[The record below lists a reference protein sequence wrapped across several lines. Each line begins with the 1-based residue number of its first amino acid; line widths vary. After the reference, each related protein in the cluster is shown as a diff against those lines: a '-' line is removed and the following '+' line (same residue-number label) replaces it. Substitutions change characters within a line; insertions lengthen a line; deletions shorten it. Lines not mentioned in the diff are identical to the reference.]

1 MEPAGNTAN
10 GSDSSAYAV
19 GGVSDHDQ
27 ISDARAVYDDCMGR
41 ESHNRAEARDD
52 ILFRMGGDNQW
63 DAAWM
68 RREQRANLR
77 QSTITVNQ
85 LPQYINQV
93 INDLRQNRP
102 AVKVRPVDDK
112 GDEEVAEIYDGIV
125 RHAQYVGKAN
135 DARDVAAEHAVV
147 HGLGWYRIK
156 TDYTDPMSFDQE
168 PVYQGFDEPW
178 NVYHNDFR
186 NLDGSDLRD
195 VVIASQVSRSQFEK
209 MYPGAKVV
217 SWGEANESANGDDVV
232 VAEHYCIKTRADKLL
247 MLKDG
252 AIMLETEAAKRLA
265 AGEVLADLDRER
277 SVEVPYVY
285 WCKLSGAEELEKR
298 ELLGSIIP
306 VFPVIG
312 NVARVDGKV
321 HRWGIV
327 RFAKDPQRYYNFLK
341 SAEVEWIESAPKSP
355 WVGDARSFEP
365 YKEYW
370 QQANKVNY
378 GYLPLATTDGEGNP
392 LPMMPQ
398 RNAPVAIPSGI
409 MQAELAATDDIKKAL
424 GMYSAAI
431 GAHGNA
437 TSGKQELLQQHE
449 SDTGTFH
456 YADNLAKT
464 VMHEGKM
471 LVEWIPKLYGARRVA
486 RIIGQDD
493 EAQAVR
499 LTQALP
505 RPVTKVQMQDGVK
518 KVYNLG
524 VGRYDVAVTVGPSY
538 ATKRMEAQSFMT
550 ELVRADPTLMA
561 KAGDIIL
568 RNFDQPGA
576 DELSKRLKAFL
587 PPQVL
592 QSESED
598 EDQNSPERLQMALAQ
613 VQQQAQQLQQ
623 REQMLAQ
630 IDAKMDERDRE
641 IEGKTAEAKAEMAA
655 VQAERKVLEARAKEI
670 EARLTL
676 ATMQAKQEL
685 QATVPQ
691 GAPDAG
697 ESTKLQAEK
706 AVFEASKREA
716 MAVLALRL
724 KEHKD
729 AVREAVAAGRP
740 VPEVDEALEGEDE
753 KERKA
758 AAERKEAEALARM
771 EAAEQREAALMMQ
784 QSQAIAQ
791 QSAMLAEA
799 TQAQTR
805 ALGDMSVMLAQVAS
819 KIGEPRDDSGL
830 VAEIRKQATRTQE
843 AIAKA
848 VKGAQTR
855 VIRPIMDEEG
865 NIIGGDVQSADGGAR
880 RVEIEGAE

>member
-1 MEPAGNTAN
+1 M
-10 GSDSSAYAV
+10 
-19 GGVSDHDQ
+19 SDHDK
-27 ISDARAVYDDCMGR
+27 IEDARAVYDDCLGR
-41 ESHNRAEARDD
+41 ESHNRNEARDD

-68 RREQRANLR
+68 RREQRASLK

-112 GDEEVAEIYDGIV
+112 GDEEVAEIYDGII

-147 HGLGWYRIK
+147 HGLGWYRIT

-186 NLDGSDLRD
+186 NLDGSDLNN
-195 VVIASQVSRSQFEK
+195 VLIASQVNRTQFEK
-209 MYPGAKVV
+209 LYSGAKVI
-217 SWGEANESANGDDVV
+217 SWGEGNETVDEDGVV
-232 VAEHYCIKTRADKLL
+232 VAEHYSIKTRADKLL
-247 MLKDG
+247 MLADG
-252 AIMLETEAAKRLA
+252 STMLETEAAKRHA
-265 AGEVLADLDRER
+265 AGEQIGDLVRER
-277 SVEVPYVY
+277 PVDVPYVY
-285 WCKLSGAEELEKR
+285 WCKLSGAEELDSR

-312 NVARVDGKV
+312 SVARVDGKV

-355 WVGDARSFEP
+355 WIGDARSFEP
-365 YKEYW
+365 YKQYW

-378 GYLPLATTDGEGNP
+378 GYLPLATTDADGNP

-431 GAHGNA
+431 GARGNA
-437 TSGKQELLQQHE
+437 TSGRQEMMQQHE

-456 YADNLAKT
+456 YADNLAKS

-471 LVEWIPKLYGARRVA
+471 LVEWVPKLYGARRVA

-493 EAQAVR
+493 EARSVR

-505 RPVTKVQMQDGVK
+505 RPVTKVQMQDGVN

-524 VGRYDVAVTVGPSY
+524 VGRYDVAVTVGPSF
-538 ATKRMEAQSFMT
+538 ATKRMEAQAFMT
-550 ELVRADPTLMA
+550 ELVRADPSLMA
-561 KAGDIIL
+561 RAGDIIM

-598 EDQNSPERLQMALAQ
+598 EDQNSPEKLQQALMQ

-630 IDAKMDERDRE
+630 IDAKMDERDKE
-641 IEGKTAEAKAEMAA
+641 LDAKTAEAKAEMAA
-655 VQAERKVLEARAKEI
+655 IQSERKVLESRAKEI

-676 ATMQAKQEL
+676 ATLQAKQEL
-685 QATVPQ
+685 QAAVPQ
-691 GAPDAG
+691 PEAASPVDVNERTTLA
-697 ESTKLQAEK
+697 AER
-706 AVFEASKREA
+706 AVFEAAKRETA
-716 MAVLALRL
+716 AQFELKVERAKASLAQAAQAAQPAQ
-724 KEHKD
+724 ETTS
-729 AVREAVAAGRP
+729 AREATEPAEAREEAQESATEARSAA
-740 VPEVDEALEGEDE
+740 DMTAI
-753 KERKA
+753 K
-758 AAERKEAEALARM
+758 EALAM
-771 EAAEQREAALMMQ
+771 LLAKDQSSGLASVVDAVKAESIRVQKALMK
-784 QSQAIAQ
+784 AIAD
-791 QSAMLAEA
+791 ARTVKVRPVMNDD
-799 TQAQTR
+799 
-805 ALGDMSVMLAQVAS
+805 GDV
-819 KIGEPRDDSGL
+819 
-830 VAEIRKQATRTQE
+830 
-843 AIAKA
+843 
-848 VKGAQTR
+848 
-855 VIRPIMDEEG
+855 
-865 NIIGGDVQSADGGAR
+865 IGGEIVTAGGESRNVAL
-880 RVEIEGAE
+880 ESEAE